1 MCLKTVSILICV
13 YFIVNALNILS
24 ICFLMTEPGRGGKI
38 HLRAKANRPLR
49 TSKTGI
55 TILSL
60 YNLVSHPSLFMTF
73 SYPGNIYFIRHRC
86 HKNWAQVSPL
96 RPVSTVSPTYKQ
108 ATPLHT
114 IRLSYTKP
122 QTSTTSGLWGSNSV
136 YVHSQKIT
144 HPSSKEECPM

>member
-1 MCLKTVSILICV
+1 MVSFHVQRVMCLRTVSILICV

-38 HLRAKANRPLR
+38 HLRTKANRPLR

-55 TILSL
+55 TILLSL
-60 YNLVSHPSLFMTF
+60 YNLSLTPIPIHDLQLSREYLFYQTQM
-73 SYPGNIYFIRHRC
+73 SQ
-86 HKNWAQVSPL
+86 NWAQVPPL
-96 RPVSTVSPTYKQ
+96 RLVSTVSPTYKR

-114 IRLSYTKP
+114 VRLSYTKP

-136 YVHSQKIT
+136 
-144 HPSSKEECPM
+144 